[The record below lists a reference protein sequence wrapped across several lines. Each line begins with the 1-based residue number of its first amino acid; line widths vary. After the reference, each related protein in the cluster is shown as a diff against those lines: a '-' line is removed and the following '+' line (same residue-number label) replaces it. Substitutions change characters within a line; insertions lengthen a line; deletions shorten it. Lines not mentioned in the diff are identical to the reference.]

1 MAHLW
6 RKPRFIPAALAVTG
20 CLIVAGCGNNSAS
33 SPTATPVHATPTV
46 QVLTP
51 NPPPIT
57 ATPTV
62 GSFTTAVPST
72 TPAVSGGNPLTADPA
87 IVRSRG
93 YTPSPHNVQTP
104 DGFGHTLYAWHGTCA
119 GSADGYC
126 QMMFFFIDTR
136 FLGTDTKDPSTA
148 IAEYRAAGTGTIAVT
163 YASYGPQDP
172 LCCPSGKPVTITYHW
187 NGSRLIPSGIPPGH

>member
-1 MAHLW
+1 MAHL
-6 RKPRFIPAALAVTG
+6 RQKPVVISTLLSTLA
-20 CLIVAGCGNNSAS
+20 CLPLTACGGNSAS
-33 SPTATPVHATPTV
+33 SPTVTLPPATPTI
-46 QVLTP
+46 
-51 NPPPIT
+51 PPAS
-57 ATPTV
+57 ATPT
-62 GSFTTAVPST
+62 PST
-72 TPAVSGGNPLTADPA
+72 AGTTPLTADPA

-163 YASYGPQDP
+163 YASYGSQDP

-187 NGSRLIPSGIPPGH
+187 NGSRLIPSGIPPDH